1 MKILSTK
8 RYKALCHDAKNA
20 EDYAERFRKKCE
32 DFDRLEK
39 TVKDVLDK
47 NKYLYDMSEKLRFDI
62 ERKDAEIERLKNL
75 KKKTVKDAKKKK
87 NTGEKPTVKTAKS
100 EKGGKKKEEKGGKSE
115 KVGKK
120 KIQQGKV

>member
-62 ERKDAEIERLKNL
+62 EQKDAEIERLKNL
-75 KKKTVKDAKKKK
+75 KKKTVKDAKKK

>member
-1 MKILSTK
+1 
-8 RYKALCHDAKNA
+8 
-20 EDYAERFRKKCE
+20 
-32 DFDRLEK
+32 
-39 TVKDVLDK
+39 
-47 NKYLYDMSEKLRFDI
+47 MSEKLRFDI
-62 ERKDAEIERLKNL
+62 EQKDAEIERLKNL
-75 KKKTVKDAKKKK
+75 KKKTVKDAKKK